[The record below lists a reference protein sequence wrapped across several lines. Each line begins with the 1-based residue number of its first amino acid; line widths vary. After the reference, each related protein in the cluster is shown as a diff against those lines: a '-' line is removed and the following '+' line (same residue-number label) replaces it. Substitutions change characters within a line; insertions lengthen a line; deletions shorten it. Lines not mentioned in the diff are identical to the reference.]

1 LYPLKG
7 KAKSMSYLE
16 TKEIIQELESNGKI
30 LEKLKEN
37 IYIKGTI
44 LEELE
49 KLTEYKDDINSKEKY
64 DLLYDKVIQVGEFQ
78 NIDLQQYE
86 RWEKYEMHQKREL
99 LEQIRV
105 IN

>member
-1 LYPLKG
+1 
-7 KAKSMSYLE
+7 MSYLE

-37 IYIKGTI
+37 IYTKGTI

-78 NIDLQQYE
+78 NIDLQEYE